1 MHALRNALDFSMGAR
16 DLSAPPGGGGR
27 SAPDR
32 WRPTD
37 ARGHNDHHRLLI
49 VLGDPLVQS
58 VSADSIR
65 KAITTVFARREYDRT
80 IASTLWGRIVNAALS
95 LLRDLLQS
103 IRHAGP
109 VQKGALVV
117 LMVVLVAVIAR
128 LAILSNAAG
137 VAFRRAGTFGFGG
150 PQDAWAEAQRLAHA
164 GQYTDAAH
172 ALYRGL
178 LDDMA
183 RRDLIQ
189 LHYSKTVGDYGRD
202 LRRRSSGLTPH
213 YRDFARTY
221 ETVVYGLGTCDRE
234 RYERLYAL
242 ATGIVKAA
250 A

>member
-1 MHALRNALDFSMGAR
+1 
-16 DLSAPPGGGGR
+16 
-27 SAPDR
+27 
-32 WRPTD
+32 
-37 ARGHNDHHRLLI
+37 LI

-58 VSADSIR
+58 VSQSVSDDSIR
-65 KAITTVFARREYDRT
+65 EAIATVFARREYDRGLIST
-80 IASTLWGRIVNAALS
+80 IWSRVENAVLS
-95 LLRDLLQS
+95 WLADLLNS
-103 IRHAGP
+103 LGHAGP

-117 LMVVLVAVIAR
+117 LLVVLIAVIAR

-137 VAFRRAGTFGFGG
+137 VSFRRAGAFGFGG

-183 RRDLIQ
+183 RRDQIQ

-202 LRRRSSGLTPH
+202 LRRRSSGLAPR

-221 ETVVYGLGTCDRE
+221 ETVVYGLGSCDRE

-242 ATGIVKAA
+242 ATGIVQAA

>member
-1 MHALRNALDFSMGAR
+1 MGAR
-16 DLSAPPGGGGR
+16 DLSAPPAGGGQI
-27 SAPDR
+27 APDH
-32 WRPTD
+32 WRTTD

-49 VLGDPLVQS
+49 VLGHPLVQS
-58 VSADSIR
+58 VSQGVSQTVSADSIR
-65 KAITTVFARREYDRT
+65 EAIATVFARREYDRT
-80 IASTLWGRIVNAALS
+80 LASTIWSRIVNAVFSWLG
-95 LLRDLLQS
+95 DLLQS
-103 IRHAGP
+103 FRHTGP
-109 VQKGALVV
+109 VQKGAFVV
-117 LMVVLVAVIAR
+117 LMVILIAVIAR

-137 VAFRRAGTFGFGG
+137 VAFRRAGAFGFGG
-150 PQDAWAEAQRLAHA
+150 PQDAWAEAQRLARA

-183 RRDLIQ
+183 RRDQIQ

-202 LRRRSSGLTPH
+202 LRRRSSGLAPR

-242 ATGIVKAA
+242 ATGIVQAA

>member
-1 MHALRNALDFSMGAR
+1 
-16 DLSAPPGGGGR
+16 
-27 SAPDR
+27 
-32 WRPTD
+32 
-37 ARGHNDHHRLLI
+37 LI

-65 KAITTVFARREYDRT
+65 EAITTVFARREYDR
-80 IASTLWGRIVNAALS
+80 SVLPTLLGRITNAVFGWLG
-95 LLRDLLQS
+95 DLLQS

-137 VAFRRAGTFGFGG
+137 VAFRRAGTFGFGSRE
-150 PQDAWAEAQRLAHA
+150 DAWAEAQRLAHA

-183 RRDLIQ
+183 RRDQIQ
-189 LHYSKTVGDYGRD
+189 LHDSKTVGDYGRD
-202 LRRRSSGLTPH
+202 LRRRSSGLAPR

-242 ATGIVKAA
+242 ATGIVQAA

>member
-1 MHALRNALDFSMGAR
+1 VAEEQI
-16 DLSAPPGGGGR
+16 
-27 SAPDR
+27 APDR
-32 WRPTD
+32 WRTTD
-37 ARGHNDHHRLLI
+37 ARGRNDHHRLLI

-58 VSADSIR
+58 VSQNISPDSIR
-65 KAITTVFARREYDRT
+65 EAIATVFARREYDRT
-80 IASTLWGRIVNAALS
+80 IASTIWSRIVNTLLS
-95 LLRDLLQS
+95 WFFDLLQS

-117 LMVVLVAVIAR
+117 LLVVVIAVIAR
-128 LAILSNAAG
+128 LAIVSNAAG
-137 VAFRRAGTFGFGG
+137 VAFRRAGTFGSGG
-150 PQDAWAEAQRLAHA
+150 QQDAWTEAQRLASA

-172 ALYRGL
+172 ALYLGL

-183 RRDLIQ
+183 RRDQIQ

-202 LRRRSSGLTPH
+202 LRRRSSGLAPR

-242 ATGIVKAA
+242 ATGIVQAA

>member
-1 MHALRNALDFSMGAR
+1 MHARRNALDFSRGAR
-16 DLSAPPGGGGR
+16 DLSARPAGGGKV
-27 SAPDR
+27 APDH
-32 WRPTD
+32 WRTTD

-65 KAITTVFARREYDRT
+65 KAMATVFARREYDRA
-80 IASTLWGRIVNAALS
+80 IASTIWSRITNAVFGWIGDLVQS
-95 LLRDLLQS
+95 L
-103 IRHAGP
+103 RHAGP
-109 VQKGALVV
+109 IQKGAFVV
-117 LMVVLVAVIAR
+117 LVVVLVAVVTR
-128 LAILSNAAG
+128 LAILSNASG
-137 VAFRRAGTFGFGG
+137 VAFRRAGSLGFGG
-150 PQDAWAEAQRLAHA
+150 LQDAWGEAERLARA

-183 RRDLIQ
+183 RRDQIQ

-202 LRRRSSGLTPH
+202 LRRRSSTLAPR

-234 RYERLYAL
+234 RYERLHAL
-242 ATGIVKAA
+242 ATGIVQAA

>member
-1 MHALRNALDFSMGAR
+1 MHARRNPLDFSMGAR
-16 DLSAPPGGGGR
+16 DLSARPAGGGKV
-27 SAPDR
+27 APDH
-32 WRPTD
+32 WRTTD

-65 KAITTVFARREYDRT
+65 TAITTVFARREYDRSILPT
-80 IASTLWGRIVNAALS
+80 ILGRISNWVLNLLGDLVQS
-95 LLRDLLQS
+95 L
-103 IRHAGP
+103 RHAGP
-109 VQKGALVV
+109 VQKGALLV
-117 LMVVLVAVIAR
+117 LMVVVIAIIAR
-128 LAILSNAAG
+128 LAIVSNAAG
-137 VAFRRAGTFGFGG
+137 VAFRRAGMFGSGG
-150 PQDAWAEAQRLAHA
+150 PQDAWGEAERLARA

-183 RRDLIQ
+183 RRDQIQ

-202 LRRRSSGLTPH
+202 LRRRSSGLTPR

-242 ATGIVKAA
+242 ATGIVQAA